1 MPRSNQVRKG
11 MQTDEVFGILG
22 EPSDT
27 MRGSVGEFEQVTATW
42 VQSGGATK
50 VIFINGVAVK
60 ISVQT
65 R

>member
-1 MPRSNQVRKG
+1 MGRHQVRKG

-27 MRGSVGEFEQVTATW
+27 TRGNLEELS
-42 VQSGGATK
+42 
-50 VIFINGVAVK
+50 
-60 ISVQT
+60 

>member
-1 MPRSNQVRKG
+1 MGRHQVRKG

-27 MRGSVGEFEQVTATW
+27 TRGNLEEFEQGTATW
-42 VQSGGATK
+42 VQSGGSTK
-50 VIFINGVAVK
+50 VVFINGVAVT
-60 ISVQT
+60 ISVQN